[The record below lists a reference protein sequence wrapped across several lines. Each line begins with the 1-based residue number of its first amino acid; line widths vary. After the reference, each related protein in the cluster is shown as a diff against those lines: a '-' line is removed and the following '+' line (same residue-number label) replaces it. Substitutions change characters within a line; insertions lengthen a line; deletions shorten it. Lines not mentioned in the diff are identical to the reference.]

1 MLRPFVVP
9 LAVALLLPLSAALVY
24 RVLPASGRSVL
35 AAPPNDS
42 REGLHRGGRTRLAPL
57 PQVSG
62 GQIADPPPPL
72 PAVTVS
78 IPPTPRPAPALPVVA
93 LLVPV
98 QATLTGGRNAHPGP
112 ARPVQ
117 PGSIQSNSS
126 TVQRRPVQPDALNP
140 GAPPALSSLVPLNEG
155 VPVTMTRLVV
165 GRVQVALL
173 RGGLPVSRHVLW
185 RSSVVQFIKASGAV
199 AGVNGTFFK
208 DAAIAS
214 NDSNMMGPLLT
225 ADGTFLR
232 ESDAYLLGR
241 ISGRPLVAWSNSQF
255 LVTAFR
261 PASMNRKAQVQAL
274 LPGVTDAFVAGA
286 WLVRGGHAISA
297 ADMRRYASSD
307 AQEVRPRVFFGV
319 TKDGL
324 GIAGATITPVSSA
337 GLARIA
343 EQVGAQEAV
352 LMDSGYSTSLIY
364 GSQVLAVGHASRKV
378 PSRPVPHAIV
388 FFNPTSV
395 QAQGKPVP
403 GSRQ

>member
-9 LAVALLLPLSAALVY
+9 FAAALLLPLSAALVY
-24 RVLPASGRSVL
+24 RALPAAGSGML

-42 REGLHRGGRTRLAPL
+42 REGIHREGRLRLP
-57 PQVSG
+57 PMPEVVG
-62 GQIADPPPPL
+62 GQIAYFPPPL
-72 PAVTVS
+72 PTVTVE
-78 IPPTPRPAPALPVVA
+78 IPLPPRPAPALPTVTVS
-93 LLVPV
+93 VPRSPASIQNAHSPGSPQVGQSGAVRPGAV
-98 QATLTGGRNAHPGP
+98 QIANVHTDTPGVTQAAPTGLSTLT
-112 ARPVQ
+112 
-117 PGSIQSNSS
+117 
-126 TVQRRPVQPDALNP
+126 
-140 GAPPALSSLVPLNEG
+140 PLNEG
-155 VPVTMTRLVV
+155 VPVTMTRLQV

-241 ISGRPLVAWSNSQF
+241 ITGRPLVAWSNTQF

-261 PASMNRKAQVQAL
+261 PATMNRKAQVQAL

-297 ADMRRYASSD
+297 ADMKRYASSD

-364 GSQVLAVGHASRKV
+364 GAQVLAVGHASRKV

-388 FFNPTSV
+388 FFNPSSV
-395 QAQGKPVP
+395 QAQGKPLP
-403 GSRQ
+403 GK